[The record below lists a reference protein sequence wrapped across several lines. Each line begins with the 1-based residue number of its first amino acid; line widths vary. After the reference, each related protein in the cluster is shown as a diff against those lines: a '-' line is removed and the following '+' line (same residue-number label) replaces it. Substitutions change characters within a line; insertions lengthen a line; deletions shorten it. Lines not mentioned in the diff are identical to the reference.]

1 MVTRLAIGKN
11 SFPCLEIIFHRMNGT
26 LYCQV
31 TILYRCFSLEINYN
45 VIVCCGFQGK
55 RGIVKPPFEL
65 PEFIKVCSESVIA
78 LLPIVENCN
87 CACLSNFYLK
97 HLFVGLE
104 NFGFFNT

>member
-31 TILYRCFSLEINYN
+31 TILYRYFSLEINYN

-65 PEFIKVCSESVIA
+65 PEFIKKTGIMEMREAMQEKVITW
-78 LLPIVENCN
+78 
-87 CACLSNFYLK
+87 
-97 HLFVGLE
+97 H
-104 NFGFFNT
+104 